1 MFFHVKII
9 FKSIFTLKH
18 LIAPL
23 HPKPIYQAKKKTQK
37 QSKNTKSNR
46 EKFFLETIYVF
57 IQDESQKTLL
67 SNFCNQI
74 KPFNTKL
81 SQFSCQNHD
90 NVPRTFFSFIIFQ
103 WISLSSLNPVSISML
118 LHINC

>member
-23 HPKPIYQAKKKTQK
+23 HPKPIYQAKKKP
-37 QSKNTKSNR
+37 KNNPKIQNQI
-46 EKFFLETIYVF
+46 EKNSFLRPIYVF

-90 NVPRTFFSFIIFQ
+90 NVPRTFFFFIIFQ